1 MNTVVINKIP
11 VEANIENLLP
21 QKNFKADSPIY
32 YEYLHAADILTK
44 RIQPMAL
51 LKECSVEIISD
62 NTILIDG
69 HVYKSKMLRHLLKDN
84 QKVFLYLLTIGET
97 PSDLTQ
103 TETYFVHSLKLPVMV
118 SAMQELKK
126 MVQTEQHIEKIGM
139 VNPGL
144 IPDWSL
150 QANQSIFE
158 TFGST
163 TKAIG
168 MEITKQSLMRPLYSS
183 SGILFEDYHHYCECE
198 TCTIDACIGREF
210 RFNQTA

>member
-1 MNTVVINKIP
+1 MNNIVINKIP

-21 QKNFKADSPIY
+21 QKNFEADSPIY
-32 YEYLHAADILTK
+32 SEYLNAADIFTK

-51 LKECSVEIISD
+51 LKECEVEATSG

-69 HVYKSKMLRHLLKDN
+69 HIYRSKMLRHLLNDN
-84 QKVFLYLLTIGET
+84 QTVFLYLLTMGET
-97 PSDLTQ
+97 PSDLTR

-118 SAMQELKK
+118 SAMQLLKN
-126 MVQTEQHIEKIGM
+126 MVRTEYHIEKIGM

-150 QANQSIFE
+150 QANQTIFE
-158 TFGST
+158 TFGSA
-163 TKAIG
+163 TKTIG
-168 MEITKQSLMRPLYSS
+168 MEITKHSLMRPLYSS

-198 TCTIDACIGREF
+198 TCTIDACIGRES
-210 RFNQTA
+210 RYNQTA